1 MTKKYFIA
9 ENNRRMLEDQITK
22 QMYILTQMKS
32 LVMPN
37 IPMDEDAVK
46 LVNDLI
52 EWQKKVDIKDANDF
66 ASYFQSENRLE
77 LKEHFYEDDIPF

>member
-9 ENNRRMLEDQITK
+9 ENNRRMLEDNITK

-32 LVMPN
+32 MIQPN
-37 IPMDEDAVK
+37 IPMDDDAVA
-46 LVNDLI
+46 LMNQLI
-52 EWQKKVDIKDANDF
+52 EWQKMVDIKDANDF
-66 ASYFQSENRLE
+66 AHYFQSKNRLE